1 VPQGVR
7 DEMSKFGLC
16 RDEFTDNGGWP
27 HQLYVRE
34 ARRMLSALVMTEHHC
49 VGQRTAPDS
58 IGMGAYGMDM
68 HAVLRIAHE
77 GQAEN
82 EGTRAPAVPG
92 PYPIGYGAITPKA
105 DECTN
110 LLVPFALSASHVAFG
125 SIRMEPTFMILS
137 QSAATAAC
145 LAIDDD
151 VSVQDVNYAKLAAK
165 LKADGQ
171 VLSK

>member
-1 VPQGVR
+1 MV
-7 DEMSKFGLC
+7 S
-16 RDEFTDNGGWP
+16 
-27 HQLYVRE
+27 
-34 ARRMLSALVMTEHHC
+34 SLVMTEHHC
-49 VGQRTAPDS
+49 VGRRIAPDS

-68 HAVLRIAHE
+68 HAVRRIAHE
-77 GQAEN
+77 GQAVN

-105 DECTN
+105 SECEN

-165 LKADGQ
+165 LKGDGQ
-171 VLSK
+171 MLSK